1 MAAGQSGSPIA
12 SFGVGYAIAAL
23 TIAAVDALEAFI
35 PSFSDWLMDT
45 FSSPWL
51 HLGVLGILI
60 FLVIGFA
67 GIGRQLDSRKVALLV
82 GGSMVVSGLWIF
94 TSTMILALRGGM

>member
-1 MAAGQSGSPIA
+1 MATSQGGSAIA
-12 SFGVGYAIAAL
+12 SFGLGYAIAAI
-23 TIAAVDALEAFI
+23 TIAIIDALEAFI

-45 FSSPWL
+45 FASPWL

-67 GIGRQLDSRKVALLV
+67 GIGRQLDSRRTALLV

>member
-1 MAAGQSGSPIA
+1 MATARGGSPVA
-12 SFGVGYAIAAL
+12 SFGLGYAIAAI
-23 TIAAVDALEAFI
+23 TIAVIDALEAFV

-67 GIGRQLDSRKVALLV
+67 GIGRQLDSRKIALIV